1 MDLILKIPAEDWILL
16 LIGIAI
22 PILASLI
29 KTAWVFV
36 SNYSQVTPLLG
47 DWHTYHWTRANGYTL
62 FRYEKWHISRGLFT
76 SLNLQTSDSK
86 EDALQYKGKISFESN
101 HAVLT
106 FTSKKHRQESWQYR
120 ANDPIPVPD
129 GNTILKG
136 LFLGQD
142 FDRNIFAAMSIGLR
156 KAVDEED
163 AMLLMKLLHYYSEEE
178 VALRMKESL
187 SDDEKTKVYELLTK
201 NG

>member
-1 MDLILKIPAEDWILL
+1 M
-16 LIGIAI
+16 
-22 PILASLI
+22 
-29 KTAWVFV
+29 
-36 SNYSQVTPLLG
+36 
-47 DWHTYHWTRANGYTL
+47 
-62 FRYEKWHISRGLFT
+62 
-76 SLNLQTSDSK
+76 
-86 EDALQYKGKISFESN
+86 
-101 HAVLT
+101 
-106 FTSKKHRQESWQYR
+106 
-120 ANDPIPVPD
+120 PD